1 MTPTERTIR
10 TRPKLLAL
18 CREVANNRFLALS
31 DVCGRSRSKGATAGR
46 HEVWWHLKRMEW
58 SSPEIAA
65 LWGVDQSTVSYALK
79 KWEEEA

>member
-31 DVCGRSRSKGATAGR
+31 DLWDGSQSKAVAAGR
-46 HEVWWHLKRMEW
+46 HEVWWHLRQMEW
-58 SSPEIAA
+58 SNPEIGR